1 MIKFINDEAL
11 IINKKDFGE
20 ADRYITV
27 FTENFGKLTFLLKG
41 VRKSKKRELN
51 SIDILSVTKFSFY
64 KKGESYIISNFNGV
78 EPYLEI
84 KSDLSKLGIA
94 LYFIAFLNSILFE
107 NNRKKSLYKITL
119 KSLDFLKSNS
129 DKRENYILIG
139 YYLYYIIK
147 DEGLKI
153 NMSEGENFSFEKSY
167 FVIEKEKYTNKISVE
182 EKKIVEKFISGKSKE
197 IVKGNESLEQIK
209 NVVFLF
215 ERYINFHLGIDI
227 KLKNYIMEG
236 LEND

>member
-1 MIKFINDEAL
+1 MIKFISDEAL

-51 SIDILSVTKFSFY
+51 SIDILSVSKFSFY

-78 EPYLEI
+78 ESYLEI

-94 LYFIAFLNSILFE
+94 LYFIALLNAILFE

-153 NMSEGENFSFEKSY
+153 NMSEGENFSFEKSC
-167 FVIEKEKYTNKISVE
+167 FVIEKEKYTNKVSVE

-197 IVKGNESLEQIK
+197 IVKGNENLEQIK